1 MEGMVM
7 HSIWNQSKPRRRLPV
22 AVLMTFVLL
31 FGAATWIGA
40 TAARQQTVSVVITDS
55 GINLSTATVPHGP
68 VRFQVRND
76 ATVPYEFEVEGPD
89 MEHKKKNIAPAS
101 DYTTTLDLRAG
112 KYEIEA
118 ESESGPKHEW
128 KAVLMAQ

>member
-1 MEGMVM
+1 MR
-7 HSIWNQSKPRRRLPV
+7 SIWNQSTPRKRLPV

-55 GINLSTATVPHGP
+55 GISLSTATVPHGT

-76 ATVPYEFEVEGPD
+76 ATVPYEFEIEGPGV
-89 MEHKKKNIAPAS
+89 EHKKKDIRPAS
-101 DYTTTLDLRAG
+101 DYTATLDLRAG

-128 KAVLMAQ
+128 KAVLTVQ